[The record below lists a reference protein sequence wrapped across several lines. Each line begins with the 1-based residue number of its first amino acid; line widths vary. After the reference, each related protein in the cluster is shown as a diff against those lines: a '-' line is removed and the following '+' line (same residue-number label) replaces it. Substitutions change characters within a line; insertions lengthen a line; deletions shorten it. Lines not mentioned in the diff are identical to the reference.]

1 MIFEWTK
8 QNMNLH
14 NVMPPNKC
22 INNSNVSV
30 FYSLT
35 NEILDVYGWGIS
47 KKLFSVPW
55 ITNNDKNCIEIE
67 IITFNLVSENVS
79 NFGVY
84 KKNYNSII

>member
-1 MIFEWTK
+1 MNKT
-8 QNMNLH
+8 NMNLH

-30 FYSLT
+30 FYSPT
-35 NEILDVYGWGIS
+35 NEILDVYCWGIS

-55 ITNNDKNCIEIE
+55 ITNVDTNYIKFE

-84 KKNYNSII
+84 KKKL